1 VLSGWSR
8 SCATGA
14 TARADSTSTASDCA
28 QVTLE
33 VYRQRTGATGSV
45 GLDRRGSLSIQP
57 FEGSRFV
64 RGGRYGISIDFSL
77 EVVEK
82 KNICGASFKSKFID
96 LTMKPRL
103 DRVMVTRDRPF
114 CKTRDAGVLFVCTSR
129 ISDAA
134 CFEHAIASAAE
145 AASFKRANRKKS
157 RGKSCRQSRRRVE
170 ARIEMPRC
178 RTRKTSDYPPQL
190 CVG

>member
-1 VLSGWSR
+1 MGSEPARPVRLAWTAGVRFRYSR
-8 SCATGA
+8 LKEAA
-14 TARADSTSTASDCA
+14 LFAADAMGFQSTL
-28 QVTLE
+28 VWKL
-33 VYRQRTGATGSV
+33 
-45 GLDRRGSLSIQP
+45 LKRRI
-57 FEGSRFV
+57 FA
-64 RGGRYGISIDFSL
+64 GRVSNRSSS
-77 EVVEK
+77 
-82 KNICGASFKSKFID
+82 N

-157 RGKSCRQSRRRVE
+157 QGKVCRQSRRRVE

>member
-1 VLSGWSR
+1 VTSPLDQQILRRPAFAPSF
-8 SCATGA
+8 
-14 TARADSTSTASDCA
+14 RADYCRL
-28 QVTLE
+28 TL
-33 VYRQRTGATGSV
+33 YRKRTGATGSV

-64 RGGRYGISIDFSL
+64 RRGRYGISIDSGL

-114 CKTRDAGVLFVCTSR
+114 CKTRDAELGTLTLVFYSYARLESPMLL
-129 ISDAA
+129 
-134 CFEHAIASAAE
+134 AS
-145 AASFKRANRKKS
+145 S
-157 RGKSCRQSRRRVE
+157 
-170 ARIEMPRC
+170 
-178 RTRKTSDYPPQL
+178 TR
-190 CVG
+190 